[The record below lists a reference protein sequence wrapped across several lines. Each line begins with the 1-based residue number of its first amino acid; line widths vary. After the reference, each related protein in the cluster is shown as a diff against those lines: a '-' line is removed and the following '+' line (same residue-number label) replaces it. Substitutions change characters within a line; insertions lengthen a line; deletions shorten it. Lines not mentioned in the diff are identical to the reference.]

1 MVGRDA
7 VAVVPRSGK
16 TGSPRVSGPGEP
28 SVFVALPCAAWAGT
42 AVVRD
47 AAVPI
52 RAAAGAVTLV
62 RYLMV
67 RFRAAGRVV
76 RPGRRVK

>member
-1 MVGRDA
+1 M
-7 VAVVPRSGK
+7 PRAGK
-16 TGSPRVSGPGEP
+16 TGSPRVSGPGEASGRP
-28 SVFVALPCAAWAGT
+28 DFFEVAARAGT
-42 AVVRD
+42 PVVRA

-67 RFRAAGRVV
+67 RFRSDGRVV
-76 RPGRRVK
+76 RSGRVME